1 MKDTDEDNILYMKGR
16 ERMKSVSKRYL
27 SFILSLLM
35 AMTIFT
41 GLDLG
46 DINAQALSGDTLKNA
61 DTEAIL
67 EDMGLGWNLGNSL
80 DATGGSGLDT
90 ETSWSNP
97 KTTQALI
104 DKVKSLG
111 FNTVRVPVSW
121 GKHVSGDNYTI
132 DSAWLARVK
141 EVVDYC
147 YKNDMYVILNIH
159 HDTKSSAS
167 ASGAGYY
174 PRSSAYS
181 SSEKFVT
188 SVWSQAAEYFK
199 DYDYHLIFET
209 LNEPRLIGTGYE
221 WWFNKWSI
229 PSEVKDAID
238 CINKLNQKAVD
249 TIRDTGSNNRG
260 RLIMCPGYDASID
273 GATVS
278 GFKLPTDI
286 SGNKNRIALSV
297 HAYSPYNFAMNV
309 GSGSTST
316 YTSSIKNELQG
327 LFSTLKSNFR
337 DKGIPVVIGEF
348 GSTDKNNTAERVKWA
363 TDYTAL
369 AKKNNIPCV
378 LWDNNAFAVYNGNNI
393 VLNSEYHGYINRKNN
408 TVTSPAKDVIE
419 ALMKPYGKK
428 ADLNCSSSVTI
439 VAGQSKNIGASS
451 STSGAV
457 LTYKSTTPYICTVDK
472 NGNVTA
478 FKTGT
483 GYVTVTAS
491 ANGYDSGSKDVKI
504 VVSKKSLNN
513 GLLTLSE
520 TSYVYDGTYKKPAA
534 TVTFG
539 GKVLQEGKDY
549 TISYRNNLNV
559 GVTTVIATGMGDY
572 TGYTSK
578 NFTIT
583 KRALAGGTVSV
594 ASSVSFTGSNI
605 TPSVTVK
612 AAGRTLTSGTDYT
625 VSYSNNKNVGTSNV
639 YVYGKG
645 NYSGSL
651 SAKFDIVPAKQQ
663 IQKLETRFKGFFIDW
678 AQKGSATG
686 YEIEYSTNADF
697 KDSTVKKLT
706 ANKHD
711 TLTISGLTAGNKY
724 YVRVRSY
731 TNVGEKVYYGA
742 WSDSKNITAAKY
754 DITKSAI
761 SGISTKTYTGKNI
774 TQSVKVKYNG
784 KTLKSGTDYTVSYS
798 SNKNVGTATVKITGK
813 GQYGGTVSK
822 TFKINP
828 AKQKIQ
834 KLTAKSKAFFID
846 WAQKGSATGY
856 EVQYAT
862 NSKFTGAKKLDVAN
876 NKTDKMTISKLLA
889 NKKHYVK
896 VRSYTLVKGTKYYGE
911 WSAVKSVT
919 TKK

>member
-1 MKDTDEDNILYMKGR
+1 
-16 ERMKSVSKRYL
+16 MKSVSKRYL

-188 SVWSQAAEYFK
+188 SVWSQMAEYFK

-238 CINKLNQKAVD
+238 CINRLNQKAVD
-249 TIRDTGSNNRG
+249 TIRATGSNNRG

-286 SGNKNRIALSV
+286 SGNKNRIAVSV

-316 YTSSIKNELQG
+316 YTSSIKSELRD

-378 LWDNNAFAVYNGNNI
+378 LWDNNAFAVYNGSSI

-457 LTYKSTTPYICTVDK
+457 LTYKSTTPSICTVDK

-478 FKTGT
+478 LRTGT
-483 GYVTVTAS
+483 GYVTITAS
-491 ANGYDSGSKDVKI
+491 ANGYDSVSKDVKI

-534 TVTFG
+534 TVTLD
-539 GKVLQEGKDY
+539 GKVLQAGKDY

-559 GVTTVIATGMGDY
+559 GVATVIATGMGDY

-583 KRALAGGTVSV
+583 KRAMAGGTVSV

-612 AAGRTLTSGTDYT
+612 VAGRTLTSGTDYT

-663 IQKLETRFKGFFIDW
+663 IQKLETKYKGFYIDW

-686 YEIEYSTNADF
+686 YDVEYSVNSNMSGAV
-697 KDSTVKKLT
+697 SRHLT
-706 ANKHD
+706 ANKPD
-711 TLTISGLTAGNKY
+711 TLTVSGLSGDNTY

-731 TNVGEKVYYGA
+731 TNVNGKVYYGA
-742 WSDSKNITAAKY
+742 WSDVKSIKTANN
-754 DITKSAI
+754 DITKASV
-761 SGISTKTYTGKNI
+761 SGISTKAFTGKAI
-774 TQSVKVKYNG
+774 TQNVTVKIGN
-784 KTLKSGTDYTVSYS
+784 TILKNGTDYTVSYS
-798 SNKNVGTATVKITGK
+798 NNKKVGKATVKITGK
-813 GQYGGTVSK
+813 GRYGGVITK

-828 AKQKIQ
+828 AKQEIQ

-856 EVQYAT
+856 EIQYAT
-862 NSKFTGAKKLDVAN
+862 NSKFTSAKKVTITN
-876 NKTDKMTISKLLA
+876 NKTDKTTVSKLSA
-889 NKKHYVK
+889 NKKYYVR
-896 VRSYTLVKGTKYYGE
+896 VRSYTTVGGTKYYGA
-911 WSAVKSVT
+911 WSATKTVT